1 MRALKMLIVDD
12 DRDNAN
18 SMGELL
24 ELEGHQAQV
33 VYSGAQA
40 IHRYLSEDYDMCFMD
55 VMMPGMNGIESFIEI
70 RKMKPRAKVFMM
82 SGFSIEDLLK
92 QAVVK
97 GSATVLHQSPEV
109 ETLLGLING
118 LRMNDLVVI
127 PHLGQTQIEFMRVQ
141 ALSQG
146 LGMRIAESPIAV
158 ERASIDD
165 DLLVL
170 NMNMPIIDVLGIYTS
185 LRKVHDLPPT
195 ALIAPH
201 SLHVRPEDALRDMHV
216 TGILNKPFD
225 LDNVLTHV
233 KRLAA

>member
-24 ELEGHQAQV
+24 EFEGHQAQV
-33 VYSGAQA
+33 VYSGAHA

-82 SGFSIEDLLK
+82 SGFSIEDLQK
-92 QAVVK
+92 QAIAK
-97 GSATVLHQSPEV
+97 GSVTVLQQSPDV
-109 ETLLGLING
+109 EALIGLIHG
-118 LRMNDLVVI
+118 SRVNDLVVI
-127 PHLGQTQIEFMRVQ
+127 PHLKQTQIESLRAQ
-141 ALSQG
+141 ALVQG
-146 LGMRIAESPIAV
+146 LAMRIAESPVAI

-170 NMNMPIIDVLGIYTS
+170 NMNLPIIDVLGIYAS
-185 LRKVHDLPPT
+185 LQKVHDLPPT

-201 SLHVRPEDALRDMHV
+201 SLHVRPEEALRDMHV